1 MSRLTARITVVSSLP
16 HVQVAVDHTI
26 TVVSSLPHV
35 QVAVDHTIVKMSEV
49 KDFALILLI
58 SVFSL
63 SSLHCLP
70 KNILSNRFA
79 TLFTRWQPLTEVFIF
94 NHKSS
99 CCNGTFAIN
108 IAANKECLK
117 KRRIVLKYIDSAF
130 LQLYCLKFSSTL
142 VDIFELR
149 KIMKGVLLF
158 WNTV

>member
-1 MSRLTARITVVSSLP
+1 MSRLRLTTQLWRWAKLKISHWFYWLVFLAY
-16 HVQVAVDHTI
+16 QVF
-26 TVVSSLPHV
+26 
-35 QVAVDHTIVKMSEV
+35 IV
-49 KDFALILLI
+49 
-58 SVFSL
+58 
-63 SSLHCLP
+63 CQ